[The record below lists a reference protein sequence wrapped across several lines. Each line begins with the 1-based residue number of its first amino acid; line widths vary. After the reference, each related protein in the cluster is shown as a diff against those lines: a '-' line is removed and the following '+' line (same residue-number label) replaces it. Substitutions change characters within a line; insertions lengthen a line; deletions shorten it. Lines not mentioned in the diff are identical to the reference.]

1 MTKVNTITFSSTTT
15 KKEGSNKM
23 APQEASL
30 FRNETLESVYDIQ
43 EELGR
48 SVL

>member
-1 MTKVNTITFSSTTT
+1 
-15 KKEGSNKM
+15 M

-30 FRNETLESVYDIQ
+30 FKSETLESVYDIQ

-48 SVL
+48 SVVMSLSS

>member
-1 MTKVNTITFSSTTT
+1 MQIGEEDEAIITM
-15 KKEGSNKM
+15 KEKSIM

-30 FRNETLESVYDIQ
+30 FKSETLESVYDIQ

-48 SVL
+48 